1 MELQVH
7 EGAREASNA
16 DRDCHRIEVNSTERG
31 PVAQNFEACARKL
44 KFL

>member
-7 EGAREASNA
+7 EGAREASNV
-16 DRDCHRIEVNSTERG
+16 DRNCHRIKANSTERG
-31 PVAQNFEACARKL
+31 PVAQNYEACARKL

>member
-7 EGAREASNA
+7 EGAREASNV
-16 DRDCHRIEVNSTERG
+16 DRNCHLIKANSTERG